1 MRPVASVRRPIPTI
15 EKKSRA
21 RIIGF
26 VKRKVLPHMALEE

>member
-26 VKRKVLPHMALEE
+26 VKRKILPHVALEE